1 MDQISRFL
9 FTELDIRGQHL
20 QLTESWQQMLRDRH
34 YPPAL
39 ARLLGELTAVTVMLA
54 NGLKH
59 EGKVTL
65 QMQGNGPVS
74 LLVVEV
80 DHQLRLRGM
89 ARTRDA
95 LPDTLQSMHELLGDG
110 QLVLTLYNAA
120 TDRHVQ
126 SIVPRQGD
134 SVAASFEH
142 FFAQSEQLDTRLF
155 LAANEQAIGGLL
167 LQKMPEADNR
177 DPDGW
182 NRVIALAETVR
193 PEELLSLPC
202 DTLLQ
207 RLFHEET
214 VQRYEP
220 RRVEYHCPADRER
233 VLATLK
239 AMGED
244 EVRRILDEEGAVVI
258 HNELCNAHFKF
269 TREDIDALFGGQTH

>member
-34 YPPAL
+34 YPPTL

-65 QMQGNGPVS
+65 QMQGSGPVS

-95 LPDTLQSMHELLGDG
+95 LPDMLQSMDELLGDG

-167 LQKMPEADNR
+167 LQKMPEADSQ